1 MGRKPGKITSKHT
14 VVVSFNGTAKEMQDL
29 ITKEVKRQPSEVMN
43 EDGNTRLVYTF
54 KYHASAEKAM
64 QKVLNLNANP
74 SEFRIDNLNASIV
87 G

>member
-1 MGRKPGKITSKHT
+1 MGRKPGEITSKHT
-14 VVVSFNGTAKEMQDL
+14 VVVSFSGNAKETQDL
-29 ITKEVKRQPSEVMN
+29 ITKEVKRQPEEVLK
-43 EDGNTRLVYTF
+43 EDGNTRLVFVF

-64 QKVLNLNANP
+64 QKVINLNANP